1 LDILRG
7 KSEIGVTTTLRG
19 SKVAAVIPKLKSLEA
34 TQDLAAHSELVRHL
48 QFSPNGKFLATS
60 R

>member
-1 LDILRG
+1 M
-7 KSEIGVTTTLRG
+7 SETGVTTTFRG
-19 SKVAAVIPKLKSLEA
+19 SKVTSLIPKLKSLEA
-34 TQDLAAHSELVRHL
+34 TQDLVAHSALVRHL